1 MGPPQNPISPR
12 EKQAAGGRKRP
23 LRGPRRW
30 LCLLK
35 GCERR
40 FQPRHARQR
49 YCSEECRKAARQWS
63 EWKAGRRWRATAAG
77 KPRRNGQSRRYR
89 ERLKERKP
97 AEKTAVPRPAR
108 VITKKFFRGRLR
120 PAGLLRVLRAL
131 AAIATATVLLAGLP
145 ARDGARLGT
154 RTALAKRVRLAS
166 PSAAKTPAGA
176 AALGAAEAL
185 EMSLTY

>member
-23 LRGPRRW
+23 VRRLRRRR
-30 LCLLK
+30 CLLK